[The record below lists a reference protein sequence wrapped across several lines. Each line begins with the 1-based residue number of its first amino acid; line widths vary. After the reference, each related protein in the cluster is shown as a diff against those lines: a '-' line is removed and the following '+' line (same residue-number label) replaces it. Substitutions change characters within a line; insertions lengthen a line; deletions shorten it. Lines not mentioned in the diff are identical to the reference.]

1 MRPSVRRA
9 GSHSGWTPIPLG
21 DRVALGTIM
30 VLGLLVML
38 AAVVGLTALAGW
50 LLLDML

>member
-1 MRPSVRRA
+1 MTARRA

-21 DRVALGTIM
+21 DRVALGAIM

-38 AAVVGLTALAGW
+38 AAVVSLTAVAGW
-50 LLLDML
+50 LILDLM